1 MRSFIISIINLLLIL
16 GIWLVFMFYCEK
28 SIDELSKNLEQNIM
42 IEIENDDWG
51 SAEKHF
57 SDFSDK
63 WHDNKKIYTFFL
75 DSRALLDTDFSIGR
89 AESYIKSK
97 DSSLA
102 LGELSCIHEQ
112 LKFLYLNEKISLEN
126 LF

>member
-1 MRSFIISIINLLLIL
+1 MRSFVLSIINILLIL
-16 GIWLVFMFYCEK
+16 GIWLGFMFYCENT
-28 SIDELSKNLEQNIM
+28 IGELSKNVEENI
-42 IEIENDDWG
+42 ITDIENGDWI
-51 SAEKHF
+51 SAKEQFDNF
-57 SDFSDK
+57 SEQ
-63 WHDNKKIYTFFL
+63 WHKNKKLYALFL

-89 AESYIKSK
+89 TESYIKSK

-126 LF
+126 LL

>member
-1 MRSFIISIINLLLIL
+1 MRSFIISIINILLIL

-42 IEIENDDWG
+42 IEIENDDWD

-97 DSSLA
+97 DPSLS